1 MADLTGTIWRVGDLN
16 AETRAAMFGLYD
28 AFYEGTSEGLF
39 FVDLADKTYAIILR
53 NQEGVLKG
61 FSSIKVWD
69 ETFEGRPVRILYSGD
84 TIVHKDHWGQQA
96 LVAAWGRLT
105 GAVKA
110 SAPEVPLYWFLLV
123 KGHRTYRYLR
133 TFYRIF
139 FPAHNRETPPD
150 YQALMNL
157 LAGKK
162 FGEFYIPETGIVH
175 FPESR
180 GHLKADFAEIPDKD
194 KNRPDVRY
202 FLERNPGYV
211 HGDEL
216 VCLTELSH
224 KNFNSLATQ
233 IFAAGYDAG
242 LEQTLAAGGA

>member
-1 MADLTGTIWRVGDLN
+1 MSDLTGTIWRVGDLSG
-16 AETRAAMFGLYD
+16 ETRDDMFKLYD
-28 AFYEGTSEGLF
+28 QFYAGTSEDL
-39 FVDLADKTYAIILR
+39 FVDDLSDKTYAIVLR
-53 NQEGVLKG
+53 DEAGALQG

-69 ETFEGRPVRILYSGD
+69 ENFRGDPVRVLYSGD

-96 LVAAWGRLT
+96 LVTAWGHLS

-110 SAPEVPLYWFLLV
+110 ELPEVPLYWFLLV

-133 TFYRIF
+133 TFYRVF
-139 FPAHNRETPPD
+139 FPAHNRPTPTD
-150 YQALMNL
+150 IQALTDQ

-162 FGEFYIPETGIVH
+162 FGEFYSPQTGIVH

-180 GHLKADFAEIPDKD
+180 GHLKAEFAEIPEKD
-194 KNRPDVRY
+194 RNKPDVAY

-211 HGDEL
+211 DGDEL

-224 KNFNSLATQ
+224 ENFNKVARH
-233 IFAAGYDAG
+233 IFAAGFDRGLDAVLSKDG
-242 LEQTLAAGGA
+242 D

>member
-1 MADLTGTIWRVGDLN
+1 MGELKAAVKRAGDL
-16 AETRAAMFGLYD
+16 RAATRSEMFRLYD
-28 AFYEGTSEGLF
+28 RFYGGTSEELF
-39 FVDLADKTYAIILR
+39 LHDLSDKTYAIVLR
-53 NQEGVLKG
+53 DGEGRLQG

-69 ETFEGRPVRILYSGD
+69 ETFRGQPVRIIYSGD
-84 TIVHKDHWGQQA
+84 TIVHRDHWGQQD

-110 SAPEVPLYWFLLV
+110 EAPGMPLYWFLLV

-139 FPAHNRETPPD
+139 YPAHNRPTPAD
-150 YQALMNL
+150 CQALMDQ
-157 LAGKK
+157 LAGDK
-162 FGEFYIPETGIVH
+162 FGAFYSRETGVVH

-180 GHLKADFAEIPDKD
+180 GHLKPELAEIPEKD
-194 KNRPDVRY
+194 AARPDVKY

-211 HGDEL
+211 NGDEL

-224 KNFNSLATQ
+224 ENFNSLATQ

-242 LEQTLAAGGA
+242 LASVVEPGEA

>member
-1 MADLTGTIWRVGDLN
+1 MGELTATIKRIGDLG
-16 AETRAAMFGLYD
+16 AATRADMFGLYD
-28 AFYEGTSEGLF
+28 QFYAGTTEELF
-39 FVDLADKTYAIILR
+39 LHDLADKTYAIVLR
-53 NQEGVLKG
+53 DAAGVLQG

-69 ETFEGRPVRILYSGD
+69 DSFGGAPVRIIYSGD

-110 SAPEVPLYWFLLV
+110 DAPDRPLYWFLLV

-139 FPAHNRETPPD
+139 YPAHNRPTPPEF
-150 YQALMNL
+150 QALMDQ
-157 LAGKK
+157 LASKK
-162 FGEFYIPETGIVH
+162 FGEFYSPETGVVH

-216 VCLTELSH
+216 ICLTELSH
-224 KNFNSLATQ
+224 ENFNSLATQ

-242 LEQTLAAGGA
+242 LAATVPPGEG

>member
-1 MADLTGTIWRVGDLN
+1 MGDLTGSIRRAGDLSQK
-16 AETRAAMFGLYD
+16 TRADMFKLYEL
-28 AFYEGTSEGLF
+28 FYAGTSEGLF
-39 FVDLADKTYAIILR
+39 FEDLADKTYVIILR
-53 NQEGVLKG
+53 DENGALQG

-69 ETFEGRPVRILYSGD
+69 EAFRGDPVRVLYSGD

-96 LVAAWGRLT
+96 LVTAWGHLT

-110 SAPEVPLYWFLLV
+110 EFPDVPLYWFLLV

-139 FPAHNRETPPD
+139 FPAHNRPTPPE
-150 YQALMNL
+150 YQALMDQ
-157 LAGKK
+157 LARKK
-162 FGEFYIPETGIVH
+162 FGEFYSSETGIVH

-180 GHLKADFAEIPDKD
+180 GHLKPDFAEIPEKD

-224 KNFNSLATQ
+224 ENFNSLATQ
-233 IFAAGYDAG
+233 IFGAGFDAG
-242 LEQTLAAGGA
+242 LENMLASGSE

>member
-1 MADLTGTIWRVGDLN
+1 MGDLTATIKRIGDLRP
-16 AETRAAMFGLYD
+16 ATRREMFGLYEQ
-28 AFYEGTSEGLF
+28 FYAGTSEALF
-39 FVDLADKTYAIILR
+39 LHDLADKTYAIVLR
-53 NQEGVLKG
+53 DGEGALQG

-69 ETFEGRPVRILYSGD
+69 ESFRGEPVRIIYSGD
-84 TIVHKDHWGQQA
+84 TIVHRDHWGQQG
-96 LVAAWGRLT
+96 LVTAWGRLT

-110 SAPEVPLYWFLLV
+110 DAPERPLYWFLLV

-133 TFYRIF
+133 TFYRTF
-139 FPAHNRETPPD
+139 YPAHNRPTPPD
-150 YQALMNL
+150 FQALMDQ

-162 FGEFYIPETGIVH
+162 FGEFYSAESGIVH

-180 GHLKADFAEIPDKD
+180 GHLKPDVAEIPEKD
-194 KNRPDVRY
+194 ANRPDVKY

-211 HGDEL
+211 QGDEL

-224 KNFNSLATQ
+224 QNFNSLATQ

-242 LEQTLAAGGA
+242 LAAVIDPGEA

>member
-1 MADLTGTIWRVGDLN
+1 MSELKAVIKGVADLG
-16 AETRAAMFGLYD
+16 AATRAEMFRLYD
-28 AFYEGTSEGLF
+28 QFYAGTSEGLF
-39 FVDLADKTYAIILR
+39 LGDLADKTYAIILR
-53 NQEGVLKG
+53 DGAGVLQG
-61 FSSIKVWD
+61 FSSVKVWD
-69 ETFEGRPVRILYSGD
+69 EDFQGRTVRIIYSGD
-84 TIVHKDHWGQQA
+84 TIVHRDHWGQQD

-110 SAPEVPLYWFLLV
+110 DAPDMPLYWFLLV

-139 FPAHNRETPPD
+139 YPAYNRPTPPD
-150 YQALMNL
+150 YQALMDR

-162 FGEFYIPETGIVH
+162 FGGFYSPESGIVH

-180 GHLKADFAEIPDKD
+180 GHLKPELAEIPIKD
-194 KNRPDVRY
+194 ANKPDVKY

-211 HGDEL
+211 QGDEL
-216 VCLTELSH
+216 ICLTELSH
-224 KNFNSLATQ
+224 ENFNSMAMH

-242 LEQTLAAGGA
+242 LAATVAPGEE

>member
-1 MADLTGTIWRVGDLN
+1 MGDLTASIKRIGDLS
-16 AETRAAMFGLYD
+16 AATRAAMYGLYD
-28 AFYEGTSEGLF
+28 QFYAGISEELF
-39 FVDLADKTYAIILR
+39 LRDLSDKTYAIVLR
-53 NQEGVLKG
+53 DAAGVLQG

-69 ETFEGRPVRILYSGD
+69 DSFGGAPVRIIYSGD

-110 SAPEVPLYWFLLV
+110 DAPDRPLYWFLLV

-139 FPAHNRETPPD
+139 YPAHNRPTPPEF
-150 YQALMNL
+150 QALIDQ
-157 LAGKK
+157 LASKK
-162 FGEFYIPETGIVH
+162 FGEFYSPQTGVVH

-216 VCLTELSH
+216 ICLTELSH
-224 KNFNSLATQ
+224 ENFNSLATQ

-242 LEQTLAAGGA
+242 LAATVMPGDG